1 MSIPNMNIDTPN
13 QQTPLE
19 KAKVNDIDLG
29 CSVPN
34 EPAVAN
40 EGSIR
45 DLLKQWTKILVVT
58 IASREELFAS

>member
-34 EPAVAN
+34 EPVAVAN

-45 DLLKQWTKILVVT
+45 DLLKQ
-58 IASREELFAS
+58 

>member
-45 DLLKQWTKILVVT
+45 DLLKQ
-58 IASREELFAS
+58 